1 MSEFGFGAL
10 EKRLNPSKDKSS
22 VSEVIK
28 VIQNYTKRI
37 TIGRVLDINLDEKS
51 DIHRVTNQWNGVGA
65 IKYEFV
71 ENTTNREKQTPKY
84 AYPLDP
90 NQKQFPLINELV
102 VLLYLPSNQLGL
114 NNGDE
119 KTYYL
124 NNISLWN
131 HPHHN
136 AYPNPFETSTTPIS
150 ENHDY
155 QQIEGGLVRRVT
167 DGSTEINLNGGSKGT
182 FVEQINI
189 KPILPFAGDV
199 IMEGRFGNSI
209 RLGNT
214 SKTTSKYK
222 NNWSDVGKNGNPIT
236 IIKNGQPDDEGEE
249 GWLPTTENINND
261 KSSIYLTSNQKIPI
275 VTSSENYSAFKTAP
289 QLPRLYTANQILL
302 SSGRLILNAATDS
315 ILMSSQKDISLSS
328 QMNIGL
334 TSVKDIS
341 LVGNFVR
348 LGSSSAK
355 QSLVRGDAF
364 MARFETLVSNLIS
377 LCDTLD
383 QATFAKIGIT
393 GQLEIGPHPTISVV
407 APIVRDNLRDIKN
420 ELPSLLSKVSKTI

>member
-1 MSEFGFGAL
+1 MTEFGFGAL
-10 EKRLNPSKDKSS
+10 EKRVNPSKDKSS
-22 VSEVIK
+22 VSEVIN
-28 VIQNYTKRI
+28 ILQNYTKRI

-51 DIHRVTNQWNGVGA
+51 EIHRATNQWNGIGA

-90 NQKQFPLINELV
+90 NQKQFPLVNELV
-102 VLLYLPSNQLGL
+102 ILLYLPSNQLGS
-114 NNGDE
+114 NNGDG

-124 NNISLWN
+124 NSISLWN

-136 AYPNPFETSTTPIS
+136 AYPNPFETDTTPIS

-199 IMEGRFGNSI
+199 IIEGRFGNSI

-222 NNWSDVGKNGNPIT
+222 NNWSDIGENGNPIT
-236 IIKNGQPDDEGEE
+236 IIKNGQPDNDGEE

-275 VTSSENYSAFKTAP
+275 VTSSENYSAFRTPP
-289 QLPRLYTANQILL
+289 QLPRLYTSNQILL
-302 SSGRLILNAATDS
+302 SSGRLVFNATTDS

-334 TSVKDIS
+334 TSVKDVS

-348 LGSSSAK
+348 LGSSSAN